1 MRLAEE
7 KLKLEAKLA
16 NTDYEVVQRNKRK
29 LNQEILEARAHIN
42 SKEMPRLVFEM
53 NYSLHLHCTVVR
65 VCKGG

>member
-42 SKEMPRLVFEM
+42 SKEMPRL
-53 NYSLHLHCTVVR
+53 CI
-65 VCKGG
+65 